1 MCADGV
7 AVRSG
12 GDGHSALLQQ
22 RGAGARHAAAAQLA
36 PARQGT
42 PHSPGGLLILF
53 LFFVFFFSF
62 SFLFSSLF
70 FSQVV
75 DVEACHKGLASVV
88 LKKDDLRQASSG
100 DIPRMGDEMNS
111 ATKTAVQN
119 LKMLESICREPNV
132 DRGAFLKIAKET
144 AISVHALMR
153 LAQDKGLNAVHDV
166 LNENVG
172 RVIGLGKELIKERA
186 EQGEETDGV
195 VEGEFVAAMKAMG
208 ESIK

>member
-1 MCADGV
+1 MCAQTASLFGV
-7 AVRSG
+7 AAT
-12 GDGHSALLQQ
+12 DILLFCN
-22 RGAGARHAAAAQLA
+22 REELA
-36 PARQGT
+36 PDTRLLLSWPLLDKAHRTRQVGF
-42 PHSPGGLLILF
+42 SACVCF
-53 LFFVFFFSF
+53 LCFFFL
-62 SFLFSSLF
+62 FLFSSLF